1 MTVAQFQSITEGA
14 FLMMSPAKQGGETN
28 TLLKMFPLFAV
39 IGTILVTF
47 GAAQSQILRAQA
59 DIMQLQESHRADH
72 DKLLEI
78 KSDLKW
84 IRERLDDALTK

>member
-1 MTVAQFQSITEGA
+1 MTVAKYASITEGA
-14 FLMMSPAKQGGETN
+14 FLIMSPAKQGGETN

-59 DIMQLQESHRADH
+59 DIMQLQESHRSDH